1 VGILHEQRDARGL
14 MNAHLWALLGGA
26 AAAKESVMRALTGI
40 EAEGYFDLMMT
51 NGQILR
57 MWTQIAGV
65 NEGAEASTAEAW
77 AKWWVDYSL
86 EYGPHHRYNGLA
98 VFDLSDRAKQAARN
112 YLESFAAA
120 GGVIESIVT
129 IGATTPEWARDLG
142 VPCASVAAGVP
153 ANAIAGTIRTMW
165 GWR

>member
-1 VGILHEQRDARGL
+1 

-26 AAAKESVMRALTGI
+26 AAGKESVIRALTGM
-40 EAEGYFDLMMT
+40 ESEGYFDLMLAS
-51 NGQILR
+51 GQILR
-57 MWTQIAGV
+57 MWTQVGPV
-65 NEGAEASTAEAW
+65 NEGADASTAESW
-77 AKWWVDYSL
+77 ARWWVDYSL
-86 EYGPHHRYNGLA
+86 EYGPHHRYNGFA
-98 VFDLSDRAKQAARN
+98 GFELSDKSKPGYVARN

-129 IGATTPEWARDLG
+129 LGATTPEWARDLG
-142 VPCASVAAGVP
+142 VPCASLASGVP